1 MTPQIQS
8 TLRLVARHYKIPV
21 SRLRRMTLANP
32 IAQMA
37 AALIW
42 RGSGRGVEEA
52 EVQGLFRGPVSLGR
66 ALYLHSRRCAMEHP
80 YWKAYD
86 AMFDEARGIFR
97 EGAAS

>member
-32 IAQMA
+32 AAQMA

-42 RGSGRGVEEA
+42 RGSMRKLHANEIERT
-52 EVQGLFRGPVSLGR
+52 FRGRVLFFA
-66 ALYLHSRRCAMEHP
+66 ALAAHDRRCAVAHP

-86 AMFDEARGIFR
+86 AMFDEAREIFQ
-97 EGAAS
+97 S